1 MMTLAEIRD
10 WFKSEYMWQDSAYI
24 GKIDKD
30 REIAVCF
37 YGASSSQSPI
47 KTIGGKQNRS
57 YSVKRVSVLLR
68 YGTNAAVAEAQ
79 AQRIYD
85 FFDEK
90 ETEINGK
97 SVFIVSVYAEPIALG
112 TDDNGIY
119 EYSLYYDFYE
129 RK

>member
-1 MMTLAEIRD
+1 MTLVEIRD
-10 WFKSEYMWQDSAYI
+10 WFKSEYMWQGSAYI

-30 REIAVCF
+30 REKAVCF

-47 KTIGGKQNRS
+47 KTVGGKQNRS
-57 YSVKRVSVLLR
+57 YSVRRVSVLLR

-79 AQRIYD
+79 AQRMYD

-97 SVFIVSVYAEPIALG
+97 SVFFVSAYSEPIALG
-112 TDDNGIY
+112 TDDDGIY
-119 EYSLYYDFYE
+119 EYSFYFDLYE